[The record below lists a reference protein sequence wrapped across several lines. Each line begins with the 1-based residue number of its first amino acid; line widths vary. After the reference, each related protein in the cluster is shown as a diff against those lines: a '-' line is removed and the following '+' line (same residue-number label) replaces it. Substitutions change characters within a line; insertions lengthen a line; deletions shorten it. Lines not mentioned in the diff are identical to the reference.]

1 MTGTILTAMEKAKNY
16 LSWLLMESL
25 FGYFTVKISRFS
37 DVHLGSHVWS
47 VCMHFS
53 VRYFL
58 LSVAHGCS
66 LNSFD
71 ESMPHISQLQ
81 MD

>member
-37 DVHLGSHVWS
+37 DVHLGSHV
-47 VCMHFS
+47 
-53 VRYFL
+53 
-58 LSVAHGCS
+58 
-66 LNSFD
+66 
-71 ESMPHISQLQ
+71 
-81 MD
+81 